1 MTERVDRAG
10 GSGEDPEPEHGG
22 ADGGDHEHGFGTAVC
37 SPPRP
42 ADGAMLP
49 AATHWTNPSSAEPV
63 PSAGD

>member
-1 MTERVDRAG
+1 MVAIMSTAV
-10 GSGEDPEPEHGG
+10 
-22 ADGGDHEHGFGTAVC
+22 GTAVC

>member
-1 MTERVDRAG
+1 M
-10 GSGEDPEPEHGG
+10 SGPEGQAKIKSPNME
-22 ADGGDHEHGFGTAVC
+22 APMVAIMCTAVGTAVC